1 MDSMTTYDVAIVGAG
16 HGGSQAAIALRQ
28 LGFAGRI
35 ALISDDANLPYE
47 RPPLSKDYLL
57 GEKSFDRLLMR
68 PESFWQERNIDL
80 LLGHEITALDP
91 AARSLKTT
99 AGQTISFDKLVWAAG
114 GETRKLSCDGHDLRG
129 VHSLRSR
136 SDADNLLSELPE
148 VGTAVIIGAGY
159 IGLEAAA
166 ALTKLDKQVIVVETQ
181 DRVLARVAGEPLS
194 RFLEAEHL
202 RHGVDL
208 RLGAQVEC
216 IVGEDHVTG
225 VRLAG
230 GEIIP
235 CELVVVGIGITP
247 ALEPLRVAG
256 AQVSNGIE
264 VDECCRTSLPHV
276 FAIGDCAFH
285 PNRFSERGRLR
296 IESVQNATDQATVVA
311 KTIAGQEAAY
321 DALPWFWSNQYDLK
335 LQTVGLADDHDELVV
350 RGDPSTRS
358 FSVIYLK
365 NQRVIAL
372 DCINMTK
379 DYVQGRKL
387 ILSRAEVGAEVLART
402 DLRLSDLVQPN

>member
-1 MDSMTTYDVAIVGAG
+1 MVHSTTYDVAIVGAG

-28 LGFAGRI
+28 LGFTGSI
-35 ALISDDANLPYE
+35 ALISDDANPPYE

-57 GEKSFDRLLMR
+57 GEKGFDRLLMR
-68 PESFWQERNIDL
+68 PESFWRERTINL
-80 LLGHEITALDP
+80 LLGQEVTALDP
-91 AARSLKTT
+91 SARSLTT
-99 AGQTISFDKLVWAAG
+99 RAGQTIDFDKLIWAAG
-114 GETRKLSCDGHDLRG
+114 GETRRLSCDGHDLRG

-136 SDADNLLSELPE
+136 FDADHLLSELPE
-148 VGTAVIIGAGY
+148 VGTAVIVGAGY

-166 ALTKLDKQVIVVETQ
+166 ALTKLGKQVIVVETQ
-181 DRVLARVAGEPLS
+181 DRVLKRVAGEPLS
-194 RFLEAEHL
+194 RFLEFEHL

-208 RLGAQVEC
+208 RLGVQVEC
-216 IVGEDHVTG
+216 IVGEGRVSG

-230 GEIIP
+230 GETIP

-247 ALEPLRVAG
+247 AVEALRAAG
-256 AQVSNGIE
+256 AQVSNGVE
-264 VDECCRTSLPHV
+264 VDECCRTSLPNV

-335 LQTVGLADDHDELVV
+335 LQTVGLADGHDELVV

-358 FSVIYLK
+358 FSVVYLK
-365 NQRVIAL
+365 NHRVIAL

-379 DYVQGRKL
+379 DYVQARKL
-387 ILSRAEVGAEVLART
+387 ILSKAEVGAEVLART
-402 DLRLSDLVQPN
+402 DLRLSDLVPAG

>member
-1 MDSMTTYDVAIVGAG
+1 MTTYDVAIVGAG

>member
-1 MDSMTTYDVAIVGAG
+1 MTTYDVAIVGAG

-208 RLGAQVEC
+208 RLGAHVEC